1 MKLEESGTNSHKRC
15 HLVVGLGNPGA
26 QYAGTRHNIGF
37 MVVDRLA
44 SEFDLSLGHIKFDAR
59 FGRGEIAGEA
69 VILAKP
75 LAYMN
80 RSGQPVKLL
89 ADYFRIPAGD
99 VFIIHDDIDLAF
111 GRLKIKE
118 KGGHGGH
125 NGIRSLIAAFG
136 GGGFKRLRVG
146 IGRSAGGASVTGH
159 VLGRF
164 DDRESKQLDEIICRA
179 RDAVT
184 MVLREGT
191 QTGMNYFNSR
201 TFYSV

>member
-1 MKLEESGTNSHKRC
+1 MKLEESGTNAHKRC
-15 HLVVGLGNPGA
+15 HLVVGLGNPGP
-26 QYAGTRHNIGF
+26 QYADTRHNIGF
-37 MVVDRLA
+37 MVVDRLV
-44 SEFDLSLGHIKFDAR
+44 SEFDLSLGQRKFDAR
-59 FGRGEIAGEA
+59 FGRGEIAGET

-89 ADYFRIPAGD
+89 ADYFKIPVGD

-136 GGGFKRLRVG
+136 DGGFKRLRIG
-146 IGRSAGGASVTGH
+146 IGRSADRGSVTGH

-164 DDRESKQLDEIICRA
+164 DDRESKQLEEIIRRA

-184 MVLREGT
+184 MVLSEGT
-191 QTGMNYFNSR
+191 LSGMNYFNSK